1 MESKVFVKLQFL
13 AAISK
18 VGTVWKE
25 TEPSSNQIVITDF
38 DLQSISTFPSS
49 QTFVTINYEQTEL
62 AVNGVTGDLLTV
74 AGQTN

>member
-1 MESKVFVKLQFL
+1 MESKVFLKLQIL

-38 DLQSISTFPSS
+38 DLQSISTFASS
-49 QTFVTINYEQTEL
+49 QTFVTINYEKVELPVKRLTAGLL
-62 AVNGVTGDLLTV
+62 AV
-74 AGQTN
+74 AA